1 MKKLFNLLVLLFPL
15 MIFCQSVS
23 SEKLISYAKYQDL
36 KIIANDLDQKGFIV
50 KSEIP
55 RAAAVKTEDSK
66 NSSEVIYCEIVKHNN
81 AFSVVYTSPLYY
93 DQVKMY
99 LLGANS
105 KLINVENGISFYENS
120 SYRVGYNDSQKTIA
134 IYTQLK

>member
-93 DQVKMY
+93 D
-99 LLGANS
+99 
-105 KLINVENGISFYENS
+105 
-120 SYRVGYNDSQKTIA
+120 
-134 IYTQLK
+134 